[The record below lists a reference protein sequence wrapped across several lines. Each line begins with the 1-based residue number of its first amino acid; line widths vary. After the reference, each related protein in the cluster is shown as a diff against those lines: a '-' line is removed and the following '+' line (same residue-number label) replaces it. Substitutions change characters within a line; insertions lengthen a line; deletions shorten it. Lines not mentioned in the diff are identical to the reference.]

1 MKSTSFKVCF
11 LIVVIG
17 ALILWWADTP
27 PPGII
32 AFELSRTIE
41 NANDMVAQWETLDA
55 IPLKKFSL
63 LFDYVFIFGYAG
75 ALFIILQEWWGKTE
89 KQWIY
94 YLSFLPVVAGIL
106 DGIENLGL
114 LQIVYGYG
122 TQFSASLAYYCAS
135 IKFIMLLPSIMF
147 SLYYLYAKWRA
158 SIN

>member
-1 MKSTSFKVCF
+1 M
-11 LIVVIG
+11 IVVIG

-75 ALFIILQEWWGKTE
+75 ALFIILKEWWGKTE

>member
-1 MKSTSFKVCF
+1 M
-11 LIVVIG
+11 IVVIG

-114 LQIVYGYG
+114 LQIVYGSG
-122 TQFSASLAYYCAS
+122 TQFAASLAFYCAS

-147 SLYYLYAKWRA
+147 SVYYLFAKRRA
-158 SIN
+158 SIH

>member
-17 ALILWWADTP
+17 AIILRWVDSP

-41 NANDMVAQWETLDA
+41 NANDMVAQWEELDA

-75 ALFIILQEWWGKTE
+75 TLFIILQEWWKKTG

-94 YLSFLPVVAGIL
+94 FMSLVPVLAGIL

-114 LQIVYGYG
+114 LQIVYGSG
-122 TQFSASLAYYCAS
+122 NQFVTSLAFYCAS
-135 IKFIMLLPSIMF
+135 TKFIMLLPSIMF

-158 SIN
+158 SIH

>member
-1 MKSTSFKVCF
+1 M
-11 LIVVIG
+11 IVVIG

-114 LQIVYGYG
+114 LQIVYGSG
-122 TQFSASLAYYCAS
+122 TQFAASLA
-135 IKFIMLLPSIMF
+135 F
-147 SLYYLYAKWRA
+147 
-158 SIN
+158 

>member
-17 ALILWWADTP
+17 ALILRWADNP

-41 NANDMVAQWETLDA
+41 NANKMVAQWETLDA

-75 ALFIILQEWWGKTE
+75 ALFVILQEWWKKTGT
-89 KQWIY
+89 QWIY
-94 YLSFLPVVAGIL
+94 YLSFLPVLAGIL

-114 LQIVYGYG
+114 LQIVYGSG
-122 TQFSASLAYYCAS
+122 TQFAASLAFYCAS
-135 IKFIMLLPSIMF
+135 TKFILLLPSLMF
-147 SLYYLYAKWRA
+147 SVYYLYVKWRA
-158 SIN
+158 SIH